1 LYFSNVYTN
10 LYEFWKLILFSR
22 IFSKNRN
29 KKRKWISLVLGRFQP
44 TGYGFGDWWSAVLA
58 RTKGCSGPRQ
68 LAQPTT
74 HNGSPRRW
82 PQCGEVHTSSTS
94 VVGTT
99 VGQHFDGWG
108 STEGGSDDRA
118 IEAYRS
124 GLWWLATMRLWSYSW
139 GRERG
144 R

>member
-1 LYFSNVYTN
+1 MFTQIYMNFGSLYYFLEY
-10 LYEFWKLILFSR
+10 FQ
-22 IFSKNRN
+22 KNRN
-29 KKRKWISLVLGRFQP
+29 KKGNGFHQYWVDSSPQAMVLG
-44 TGYGFGDWWSAVLA
+44 TG
-58 RTKGCSGPRQ
+58 GPRCWPGQ
-68 LAQPTT
+68 KAVADLGNWP
-74 HNGSPRRW
+74 SPRPTMGHRV
-82 PQCGEVHTSSTS
+82 GGLS
-94 VVGTT
+94 VVRFTPRAPASWGTT